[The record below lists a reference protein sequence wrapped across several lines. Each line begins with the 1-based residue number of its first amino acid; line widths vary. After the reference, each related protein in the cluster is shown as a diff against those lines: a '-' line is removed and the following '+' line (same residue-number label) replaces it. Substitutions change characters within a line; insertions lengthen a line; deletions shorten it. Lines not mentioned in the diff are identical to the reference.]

1 MTVAKDFVKSR
12 FPNAVYHYKDT
23 WNTNSGR
30 FKRIYSIYQ
39 DNELDPFISSSK
51 KLGEGRTVEEAWE
64 NAQYNI
70 DVR

>member
-23 WNTNSGR
+23 WNTISER
-30 FKRIYSIYQ
+30 FKRTYSIYQ
-39 DNELDPFISSSK
+39 DNELDPFQSSSK
-51 KLGEGRTVEEAWE
+51 KLGEGKTVEEAWE
-64 NAQYNI
+64 NAQYNM